1 MFSFVLQKHIQLKG
15 TFNNKQIQIL
25 EVAETLFAEKG
36 FDGTSIRNIAK
47 LAAINVAMVSYY
59 FGSKERLLE
68 SLIVYRTSDL
78 KNQLDNLLQEDLEPI
93 EKINELIKLYI
104 NKINN
109 NKGIYRILHF
119 EFTSK
124 KREQSLHAFSELRK
138 GNLKYLETII
148 EEGQRKGIF
157 RKDVIIPLITPTILG
172 TFFHFHMNKPFFENL
187 LNLKTEDLYNN
198 YIKTNLTKHIQ
209 QTIKA
214 LLIYEMSTTEMQ
226 CKQ

>member
-1 MFSFVLQKHIQLKG
+1 LKSN
-15 TFNNKQIQIL
+15 FNEKQILIL

-47 LAAINVAMVSYY
+47 EAKINIAMVSYY

-68 SLIVYRTSDL
+68 SLILYRTSDL
-78 KNQLDNLLQEDLEPI
+78 KLQLDNLIHEDLEPI
-93 EKINELIKLYI
+93 EKINKLIELYI
-104 NKINN
+104 NRINC

-124 KREQSLHAFSELRK
+124 KRDSNLQAFSELKK
-138 GNLKYLETII
+138 GNLKSLESIII
-148 EEGQRKGIF
+148 EGQTKGIF

-172 TFFHFHMNKPFFENL
+172 TFFHFHMNKHFFENL

-214 LLIYEMSTTEMQ
+214 LLIYES
-226 CKQ
+226 

>member
-1 MFSFVLQKHIQLKG
+1 MKSN
-15 TFNNKQIQIL
+15 FNEKQIIIL

-36 FDGTSIRNIAK
+36 FDGTSIRDIAK
-47 LAAINVAMVSYY
+47 EAKINIAMVSYY

-68 SLIVYRTSDL
+68 SLILYRTSDL
-78 KNQLDNLLQEDLEPI
+78 KLQLDNLIHEDLEPI
-93 EKINELIKLYI
+93 EKINKLIELYI
-104 NKINN
+104 NRINC

-124 KREQSLHAFSELRK
+124 KRDSNLQAFSELKK
-138 GNLKYLETII
+138 GNLKSLESIII
-148 EEGQRKGIF
+148 EGQTKGIF

-172 TFFHFHMNKPFFENL
+172 TFFHFHMNKHFFENL

-214 LLIYEMSTTEMQ
+214 LLIYES
-226 CKQ
+226 

>member
-1 MFSFVLQKHIQLKG
+1 MKSN
-15 TFNNKQIQIL
+15 FNDKQIQIL

-47 LAAINVAMVSYY
+47 VAKINVAMVSYY

-78 KNQLDNLLQEDLEPI
+78 KNQLENLLQEDLEPV
-93 EKINELIKLYI
+93 EKINKLIALYI
-104 NKINN
+104 NRINCN
-109 NKGIYRILHF
+109 RGIYRILHF

-124 KREQSLHAFSELRK
+124 KREQNLQAFSELRK
-138 GNLKYLETII
+138 GNLKSLETII
-148 EEGQRKGIF
+148 EDGQKKGVF
-157 RKDVIIPLITPTILG
+157 RKDIIIPLITPTILG
-172 TFFHFHMNKPFFENL
+172 TFFHFHMNKTFFENL

-198 YIKTNLTKHIQ
+198 YIQTNLTKHIQ

-214 LLIYEMSTTEMQ
+214 LLIYES
-226 CKQ
+226 

>member
-1 MFSFVLQKHIQLKG
+1 LKTSF
-15 TFNNKQIQIL
+15 NDKQIIIL

-47 LAAINVAMVSYY
+47 EAKINIAMVSYY
-59 FGSKERLLE
+59 FGSKEKLLE
-68 SLIVYRTSDL
+68 SLILYRTSDL
-78 KNQLDNLLQEDLEPI
+78 KIQLDNLIVEDLEPI
-93 EKINELIKLYI
+93 EKINKLIELYI
-104 NKINN
+104 NRINC

-124 KREQSLHAFSELRK
+124 KGDSNLQAFSELKK
-138 GNLKYLETII
+138 GNLKSLESIII
-148 EEGQRKGIF
+148 EGQTKGIF

-172 TFFHFHMNKPFFENL
+172 TFFHFHMNKSFFQNL

-198 YIKTNLTKHIQ
+198 YIKTNLTLHIQ

-214 LLIYEMSTTEMQ
+214 LLIYES
-226 CKQ
+226 

>member
-1 MFSFVLQKHIQLKG
+1 MKRN
-15 TFNNKQIQIL
+15 FNDKQIQIL

-47 LAAINVAMVSYY
+47 EAKINIAMVSYY

-78 KNQLDNLLQEDLEPI
+78 KNQLEHLLLEDLEPLD
-93 EKINELIKLYI
+93 KINKLIELYI
-104 NKINN
+104 NRINSN
-109 NKGIYRILHF
+109 RGIYRILHF
-119 EFTSK
+119 EFPSK
-124 KREQSLHAFSELRK
+124 KSKQNLSVFSELKK
-138 GNLKYLETII
+138 GNLKSFEIII
-148 EEGQRKGIF
+148 EEGQNKGIF
-157 RKDVIIPLITPTILG
+157 RKDIIIPLITPTILG

-198 YIKTNLTKHIQ
+198 YIKTNLTTHIQ
-209 QTIKA
+209 QTVKA
-214 LLIYEMSTTEMQ
+214 LLIYEMGTPEML

>member
-1 MFSFVLQKHIQLKG
+1 MKSN
-15 TFNNKQIQIL
+15 FNHKQIQII
-25 EVAETLFAEKG
+25 EVAETLFSEKG

-47 LAAINVAMVSYY
+47 LAHINVAMVSYY

-78 KNQLDNLLQEDLEPI
+78 KLQLDKLLQEELEPL
-93 EKINELIKLYI
+93 EKINKLIALYI
-104 NKINN
+104 DRINH

-124 KREQSLHAFSELRK
+124 KREQNIQAFSELRK
-138 GNLKYLETII
+138 GNLKSLEVII
-148 EEGQRKGIF
+148 EEGQKKGIF
-157 RKDVIIPLITPTILG
+157 RKDIIVPLITPTILG

-198 YIKTNLTKHIQ
+198 YIKTNLTTHIQ

-214 LLIYEMSTTEMQ
+214 LLIYES
-226 CKQ
+226 